1 MSIKYK
7 FKLIECHCHT
17 GMHHWE
23 SIEVSETPQFICESH
38 LDPEVEEAVQQ
49 AIYGKILSKA

>member
-1 MSIKYK
+1 
-7 FKLIECHCHT
+7 
-17 GMHHWE
+17 MHHWE